1 MFSKTTTPNMTRRH
15 LAETHARMM
24 FTYYYLRALLE
35 TTGAVA
41 AEEVEAT
48 RYLAIESR
56 RFGFR
61 LEAQAEAKPL
71 CLMLGTYDEEGLRR
85 EAYRAAQLSA
95 SDPTQ
100 ALAIER
106 RVVEQT
112 ADAALTVE
120 EDARETALAA

>member
-1 MFSKTTTPNMTRRH
+1 MFSKTTTPSATRRH

-48 RYLAIESR
+48 RFLAIESR

-61 LEAQAEAKPL
+61 LEAQAEQKPL
-71 CLMLGTYDEEGLRR
+71 GLTLGDYDEEWLRR
-85 EAYRAAQLSA
+85 EAYRAAQLS
-95 SDPTQ
+95 DPAQ
-100 ALAIER
+100 ALAIELK
-106 RVVEQT
+106 VVEQT
-112 ADAALTVE
+112 ASAALNAE
-120 EDARETALAA
+120 EEVGEAALAA

>member
-1 MFSKTTTPNMTRRH
+1 MFSKTTTPSATRRH
-15 LAETHARMM
+15 LAETHAGRM

-61 LEAQAEAKPL
+61 LEAQAEQKPL
-71 CLMLGTYDEEGLRR
+71 GLMLGAYDEEGLRR

-95 SDPTQ
+95 SDPTH
-100 ALAIER
+100 AHAIER
-106 RVVEQT
+106 RDVEPVAT
-112 ADAALTVE
+112 AALTA
-120 EDARETALAA
+120 EDEVGEAALAA

>member
-1 MFSKTTTPNMTRRH
+1 MFSKTTTPGMTRRH

-24 FTYYYLRALLE
+24 FAYYYLRALLE

-41 AEEVEAT
+41 AEEVDAA
-48 RYLAIESR
+48 RFLAIESR

-61 LEAQAEAKPL
+61 LEAQAEQKPL
-71 CLMLGTYDEEGLRR
+71 GLMLGTYDEEGLRR

-95 SDPTQ
+95 SDPAQ
-100 ALAIER
+100 SLAIER

-112 ADAALTVE
+112 AGAALSAE
-120 EDARETALAA
+120 EDVRARSLAA

>member
-1 MFSKTTTPNMTRRH
+1 MFSKTTTPGTTRRH

-41 AEEVEAT
+41 AEEQEAT

-61 LEAQAEAKPL
+61 LEAQAVGLHVGAGDGDATEVLGHQATDAVDVLLVDPEAEQL
-71 CLMLGTYDEEGLRR
+71 VEVIDR
-85 EAYRAAQLSA
+85 EA
-95 SDPTQ
+95 
-100 ALAIER
+100 
-106 RVVEQT
+106 
-112 ADAALTVE
+112 
-120 EDARETALAA
+120 

>member
-1 MFSKTTTPNMTRRH
+1 MFSEPTTPGATRRH
-15 LAETHARMM
+15 LAETHAGRM

-48 RYLAIESR
+48 RHLAVESR

-71 CLMLGTYDEEGLRR
+71 GLMLGAYDEEGLRR

-100 ALAIER
+100 ALAVER
-106 RVVEQT
+106 RVIEQT
-112 ADAALTVE
+112 ANAALTAAEAVHE
-120 EDARETALAA
+120 RALAA

>member
-1 MFSKTTTPNMTRRH
+1 MFSKTTTPSATRRH

-24 FTYYYLRALLE
+24 FAYYYLRALLE

-41 AEEVEAT
+41 AREQEAT

-61 LEAQAEAKPL
+61 LEAQAEQKPL
-71 CLMLGTYDEEGLRR
+71 GLMLGTYDEEGLRR

-106 RVVEQT
+106 RVVEQVAT
-112 ADAALTVE
+112 AALTAE
-120 EDARETALAA
+120 EEVGEAALAA

>member
-1 MFSKTTTPNMTRRH
+1 MFSKTTTPSATRRH
-15 LAETHARMM
+15 LAETHAQMM

-71 CLMLGTYDEEGLRR
+71 CLMLGNYDEEGLRR
-85 EAYRAAQLSA
+85 EAYRAAQLSE
-95 SDPTQ
+95 SDPAQ
-100 ALAIER
+100 ARAIEL

-112 ADAALTVE
+112 ASAALSAE
-120 EDARETALAA
+120 EEVSERALAA

>member
-1 MFSKTTTPNMTRRH
+1 MFSKTTTPSATRRH

-48 RYLAIESR
+48 RFLAIESR

-61 LEAQAEAKPL
+61 LEAQAEQKPL
-71 CLMLGTYDEEGLRR
+71 GLMVGTYDEEGLRR

-95 SDPTQ
+95 SDPAQ

-106 RVVEQT
+106 RVVVQT
-112 ADAALTVE
+112 ASAALSAE
-120 EDARETALAA
+120 EDIRERALAA